1 LKIIEIT
8 ISYIS
13 VFYMKKLFL
22 VMTGL
27 LLITAAFA
35 QDRVNY
41 RVVPLPESI
50 IMSDKKPFLLNSE
63 TVIVVPAGDER
74 LLRDGQFLVEYIGE
88 TTGMKLQV
96 VTNSKHKNAIHLNL
110 NKRISNKEGYTIK
123 VSHREV
129 TICGQTPA
137 GVFYGIQTLRKSLPV
152 DQNLMSV
159 ELPAVKIVDAPRFAY
174 RGMMLDCVRH
184 FFPVSFIKKFIDL
197 LALHNM
203 NVFHWH
209 LTDDQGWRI
218 EIKKYPRL
226 TLVGSVRSETV
237 IGRNSEVYDGTPYGG
252 FYTQDEAREIVK
264 YAADRYITIIPEIDM
279 PGHVLAALTAYPE
292 LGCTGGPYQVLTKWS
307 GGDPLCLGND
317 TVYTFV
323 KGVIDEIMGLFPSK
337 YIHLGGDEAHTDHW
351 ASCPRCQKVMEDNHL
366 TVKTLQ
372 GYFTNRVESYVR
384 SKGRVMIGWDEIL
397 AGNPN
402 KAAVVMSWRGAAPG
416 AQAAK
421 AGYDVI
427 MSPGSYDYFDHYQ
440 TSDTERE
447 PLLIGGYLPVEKVYS
462 FEPFADPADK
472 ETNKHIIG
480 VQANLWTEYITCPN
494 LAEYQILPR
503 MAALSE
509 VQWMQPEAKDFEDF
523 RTRSVKMRNLY
534 DAYGLKY
541 AKFLWNGGKK

>member
-1 LKIIEIT
+1 
-8 ISYIS
+8 
-13 VFYMKKLFL
+13 MKKLFL

-279 PGHVLAALTAYPE
+279 PGHVLAALTAYPK

>member
-1 LKIIEIT
+1 
-8 ISYIS
+8 
-13 VFYMKKLFL
+13 MKKLFL